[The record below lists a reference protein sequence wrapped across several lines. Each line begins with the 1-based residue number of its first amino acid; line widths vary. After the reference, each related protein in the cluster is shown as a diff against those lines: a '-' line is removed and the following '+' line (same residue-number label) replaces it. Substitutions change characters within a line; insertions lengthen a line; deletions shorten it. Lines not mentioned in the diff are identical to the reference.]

1 MPFFLGGDLRV
12 LFEVMFY
19 NLQINYL
26 CSFVCIKYYLNIFDI
41 LYNQIYINIF
51 LNISSYERRKERRSY
66 IRVYL
71 VQECQAQKTV
81 ANTVHYDKLKTN
93 WPTLGVIQH
102 PFLYTFFFFKKT
114 NPWQTRDSSVIRYFI
129 WASSRN
135 CTEWRW
141 AWGPPTDE
149 RTDYQGLSHIHWS
162 AGFWKPQQVW
172 KESKKK

>member
-26 CSFVCIKYYLNIFDI
+26 RSFVCIKYYLNIFDI

-93 WPTLGVIQH
+93 
-102 PFLYTFFFFKKT
+102 
-114 NPWQTRDSSVIRYFI
+114 
-129 WASSRN
+129 
-135 CTEWRW
+135 
-141 AWGPPTDE
+141 
-149 RTDYQGLSHIHWS
+149 
-162 AGFWKPQQVW
+162 
-172 KESKKK
+172 